1 MTNFRRVSALAGEN
15 RYADLANINHT
26 ARVSVTASPKTA
38 GNVALTNTRNEYVE
52 INKLSVTNGTDT
64 GIENVSFRCVL
75 SGSTENKVA
84 LREMAVR
91 GFANFLAA
99 WDDGG
104 SSGVTNEV
112 SLVASAI
119 V

>member
-15 RYADLANINHT
+15 RYADLQNINHT
-26 ARVSVTASPKTA
+26 AKVSVVASPKTA
-38 GNVALTNTRNEYVE
+38 GNVSLTNTRNEYVE
-52 INKLSVTNGTDT
+52 TNKLSVTNGTDN
-64 GIENVSFRCVL
+64 GLENVSFRCVL
-75 SGSTENKVA
+75 SGSTNNKVA

-104 SSGVTNEV
+104 NSGVTNEV
-112 SLVASAI
+112 SLSADST